1 MARIKA
7 VVALLLL
14 SLSSCAPA
22 TRHLSRAATQGAVE
36 GVADAVAKHPEAQRK
51 IADNLDEGAIR
62 VGVERSS
69 AGVIDGALDSL
80 EEPARRERINKEVA
94 AITASL
100 VSTLVSSAGNAAL
113 SDANQ
118 QKVAAMTAGL
128 VRLLKSELLP
138 DQETVAKMMPVVREL
153 VKNMTLGF
161 QDAIDETQA
170 KRNAGELPAGQ
181 GSVLWA
187 AGEAAESSNEVL
199 YMLGAGAVV
208 LALAGIVVG
217 VWAFRSAKANKAEL
231 AERDEAMLLMA
242 EAIKSTESKPWSAEL
257 RSALREKLRGSP
269 SSEQLRKLLRD
280 KPALR
285 LQAQR
290 PVPPGAKVEG
300 RGVPQR
306 SPSGGVRESH
316 A

>member
-231 AERDEAMLLMA
+231 ACLAVNPDYRREGYGERLMKA
-242 EAIKSTESKPWSAEL
+242 VEKAAKDQGINTLFVLTTRTAAWFLERGFRAATIADLPEKKQ
-257 RSALREKLRGSP
+257 ALYNFERASQVYVK
-269 SSEQLRKLLRD
+269 QI
-280 KPALR
+280 
-285 LQAQR
+285 
-290 PVPPGAKVEG
+290 
-300 RGVPQR
+300 
-306 SPSGGVRESH
+306 
-316 A
+316 